1 MSTLADLA
9 PPGGWRPADE
19 RLMPLPR
26 EQQGAGLRLFL
37 WLAGKWARRRTGS
50 DRVPLVFLLMM
61 RNKRLFRAWLRF
73 ASRFMPYGT
82 IGRRNAELV
91 ILRVGWNCRCRYE
104 WGQHVRIGRRVGL
117 SVADI
122 VRVTRG
128 PEAEGW
134 QETQALLLRAADE
147 LHADRVISE
156 ATWQAL
162 GEHYSPAQ
170 LIEITLLAGHYEMLA
185 GLLNSAGL
193 PLEPE
198 TEAELATLRIEGS

>member
-9 PPGGWRPADE
+9 PPWGWRPADE
-19 RLMPLPR
+19 RLMPLPH
-26 EQQGAGLRLFL
+26 EQLGMGLRLFL
-37 WLAGKWARRRTGS
+37 WVAGKWARRRTGS
-50 DRVPLVFLLMM
+50 DRVPFVFLLMM
-61 RNKRLFRAWLRF
+61 RNKRLFRVWLRF
-73 ASRFMPYGT
+73 AARFMPYGT

-104 WGQHVRIGRRVGL
+104 WGQHVRIGQRAGL

-122 VRVTRG
+122 VRVTQG

-134 QETQALLLRAADE
+134 EEKRALLLRATDE
-147 LHADRVISE
+147 LHNERMISVP
-156 ATWQAL
+156 TWQAL
-162 GEHYSPAQ
+162 AGHYSPAQ
-170 LIEITLLAGHYEMLA
+170 LIEISLLAGHYEMLA

-198 TEAELATLRIEGS
+198 TEAELAALHIEAG